1 MMYFWNILPIL
12 LAIPAQTMFLLIFSL
27 KLFGAG
33 EWWKVSIG
41 RALFAKSVA
50 ITLVGIML
58 VIDFFYKVSH
68 GSTFSFGY
76 DPSMSSVLVISA
88 FWVAAAT
95 IYYQLF
101 VLIKTR
107 KTEKKSK

>member
-1 MMYFWNILPIL
+1 M
-12 LAIPAQTMFLLIFSL
+12 AIPAQTMFLLIFSL

-33 EWWKVSIG
+33 EWWKVPVG

-50 ITLVGIML
+50 ITLVGLML
-58 VIDFFYKVSH
+58 VIDFFYKISQ
-68 GSTFSFGY
+68 GSSLSFGF
-76 DPSMSSVLVISA
+76 DPSLTSILLISA

-101 VLIKTR
+101 VLLKTR
-107 KTEKKSK
+107 KTEKESQ